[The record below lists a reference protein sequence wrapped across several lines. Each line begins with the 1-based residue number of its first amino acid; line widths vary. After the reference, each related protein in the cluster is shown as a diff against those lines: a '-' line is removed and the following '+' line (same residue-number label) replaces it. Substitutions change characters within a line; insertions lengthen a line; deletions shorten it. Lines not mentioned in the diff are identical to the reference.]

1 MSERSIVTLPYRGLR
16 CRELECQ
23 AEIVMATTTR
33 HRQMPLEREPTF
45 LGALIDA
52 KPEGEELD
60 ERGLFVAVR
69 SDREMPA
76 IALSLK
82 AAVVQSFTLHA
93 ETPVYRAHWA
103 GCVGA
108 ARFRRSHR

>member
-1 MSERSIVTLPYRGLR
+1 MSERTIVTLPYRGLR
-16 CRELECQ
+16 CRELDCQ

-45 LGALIDA
+45 LGALIEA

-69 SDREMPA
+69 GRPELRATRRDAGLPGPLGRLRGRSALPP
-76 IALSLK
+76 IAPLGSS
-82 AAVVQSFTLHA
+82 AV
-93 ETPVYRAHWA
+93 
-103 GCVGA
+103 
-108 ARFRRSHR
+108 